1 MKTIKYLAYML
12 VLIILSITACKKES
26 TIDIGD
32 TEPPVIEL
40 MIEELKPDLNVAD
53 NIPLIGV
60 VFSDLGLKSIDLKI
74 IKMDDSIEDYKKI
87 NTFYDDKQYSIKEL
101 PLWQEDFKFF
111 QIIATDIAD
120 RVTEI
125 KVPISTIRY
134 KAPPAITFE
143 LAEIAFDEN
152 NPNAVLPTTKFTVR
166 GAARLNRVEVK
177 LYNNKSA
184 TPITNV
190 PLATPLPVN
199 QDSTYIFEQNIVY
212 KDGDIALQVTAIDEY
227 NKLRIET
234 LPIKYVAVPPPV
246 ITILGPPEFDANIG
260 ETVNLRLNITSASGV
275 SNVKISKMKQN
286 TEIEALPL
294 LVYNNLPSVD
304 VNNPVTLGDNVSA
317 IRVLVTDRLNRT
329 STVDIPT
336 NVGFEVRTF
345 TLGSDFYNRG
355 IIEEPNILPFYSI
368 GLNKAMTI
376 GEAFSQIKNIDM
388 YVLWFTGTPAYTGD
402 TGFRLMGP
410 KNTVSLAANESYYVG
425 GTYTWNNISYTFPS
439 MVPASNWPNRNQTT
453 MLKIGPSTNQATVAP
468 FNTDNVTIADLKAYN
483 ANLITG
489 DRMPFLLEGDNCLL
503 KLDPASAGV
512 SSIGSTTGVTQKI
525 CILKIVKIQRET
537 RPITTFT
544 NPWPT
549 TPFIGK
555 IAQVTFKLKIP
566 K

>member
-1 MKTIKYLAYML
+1 MKIIKYSAYT
-12 VLIILSITACKKES
+12 LIIFLLSIVACKKGS

-32 TEPPVIEL
+32 TEPPVVEL

-74 IKMDDSIEDYKKI
+74 VKMNDTVEDYKSI
-87 NTFYDDKQYSIKEL
+87 STFYDDKQYSIKEL

-111 QIIATDIAD
+111 QIIATDIAG

-125 KVPISTIRY
+125 KVPISTIPY
-134 KAPPAITFE
+134 KAPPVITFE
-143 LAEIAFDEN
+143 LPEIVFDEED
-152 NPNAVLPTTKFTVR
+152 PNAVMPVTNFTVK
-166 GAARLNRVEVK
+166 GAGRLNRIEVN

-184 TPITNV
+184 TPITPV
-190 PLATPLPVN
+190 SLATPLPIN
-199 QDSTYIFEQNIVY
+199 QDSSYTFSQTITY
-212 KDGDIALQVTAIDEY
+212 KDGDFALQVKVVDEY
-227 NKLRIET
+227 NKEKIET
-234 LPIKYVAVPPPV
+234 LPIRYKAVPPPV
-246 ITILGPPEFDANIG
+246 ITLTGPSEIDA
-260 ETVNLRLNITSASGV
+260 
-275 SNVKISKMKQN
+275 
-286 TEIEALPL
+286 
-294 LVYNNLPSVD
+294 D
-304 VNNPVTLGDNVSA
+304 VNQVVNVGFRLSSRIGIVSYRAFKLKQSTAVGATTLVTVGNELEVSDTYTTTLGDNVSA
-317 IRVLVTDRLNRT
+317 IRIIATDRFNRT
-329 STVDIPT
+329 SELDIPT

-355 IIEEPNILPFYSI
+355 IIEEPDVLPFYSI
-368 GLNKAMTI
+368 GLNRSMTI

-388 YVLWFTGTPAYTGD
+388 YVLWFTGTAAYTGD

-410 KNTVSLAANESYYVG
+410 RNTAALAANEAYYVG
-425 GTYTWNNISYTFPS
+425 GTYTWNNTSYTFPS

-503 KLDPASAGV
+503 RLDPASAGV
-512 SSIGSTTGVTQKI
+512 SAIGSTTGVTQKI
-525 CILKIVKIQRET
+525 CILKVEKIQRET
-537 RPITTFT
+537 RPVTTFT

-549 TPFIGK
+549 SPFIGK
-555 IAQVTFKLKIP
+555 IAKVTFKLKIP